1 MHSFT
6 IFLLFDTIFDT
17 FFYFSFILY
26 FLFLPIF
33 SPFLLFSFDTL
44 LIRLTKKFETSIFI
58 IAKCIVRLPAVVG
71 LSLEIY
77 IFSSILHRRLSNK
90 ARSVD
95 RALDRLASI

>member
-1 MHSFT
+1 MPFFNSF
-6 IFLLFDTIFDT
+6 FCFDTLFDT
-17 FFYFSFILY
+17 FFYY
-26 FLFLPIF
+26 FVNFYLLFLPIF
-33 SPFLLFSFDTL
+33 SRFLLFSFDTL

-95 RALDRLASI
+95 RALERARI

>member
-1 MHSFT
+1 MLYF
-6 IFLLFDTIFDT
+6 IVFLCFDTLFDT
-17 FFYFSFILY
+17 FFNCFVNFY

-33 SPFLLFSFDTL
+33 SPFLFLAFDTI
-44 LIRLTKKFETSIFI
+44 LIRLTNKFKTSIFI

-95 RALDRLASI
+95 RALERARI

>member
-1 MHSFT
+1 MPLLT
-6 IFLLFDTIFDT
+6 IFLLFDTLFDT
-17 FFYFSFILY
+17 FFNCFVNFY

-33 SPFLLFSFDTL
+33 SRFLLFSFDTL

-77 IFSSILHRRLSNK
+77 IYF
-90 ARSVD
+90 
-95 RALDRLASI
+95 